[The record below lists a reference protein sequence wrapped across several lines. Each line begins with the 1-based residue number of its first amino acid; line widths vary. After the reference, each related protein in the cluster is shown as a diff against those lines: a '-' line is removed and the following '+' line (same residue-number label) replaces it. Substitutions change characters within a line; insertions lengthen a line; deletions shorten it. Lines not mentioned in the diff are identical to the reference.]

1 MVQWYS
7 DPVLQLHH
15 DQAFGSR
22 KPGASTLP
30 PGHDETSFQ
39 RALGEFR
46 AIVGDEHVIVDEG
59 LVNFRDPYP
68 LFEEGFE
75 ASAGLC
81 PASVEEI
88 QAILRVANQHN
99 VPLWVCSQGKNFG
112 YGGPAPRVA
121 GTVVLSLQRM
131 RRILEVNEKLA
142 YVVVEPGVTFF
153 DVFNHFAENKLNLWM
168 SVPALGWGSV
178 LGNTL
183 DRGHGYTISGDRQH
197 FIGSMEVVLPSG
209 EVLRTGQ
216 WAVPNSPSAHAC
228 ANSFGPQV
236 DGLFLQSNLGI
247 VTKIAVAVDIA
258 PASFMDVKI
267 HCPEVDD
274 ISPLIDT
281 LQKLDRESITQSHH
295 MITNINHFAS
305 HDAAKHEQQ
314 STQGPLTPETIVY
327 LKKKYNTGYWRCV
340 VALYGPKSLVQ
351 ARWRRIQE
359 VVSTDLP
366 SSRIENTFYEGE
378 NGQPLDNT
386 KIDSLYAGVPSMN
399 PIKLADYN
407 LPADGSGS
415 GGHIDTTLILPCDG
429 PTVSAWFKKAKSI
442 IEVEGVDPFIGCHV
456 FPKYILF
463 VQEYVFD
470 KTNPQHREGGRRF
483 IKSLLAEAEKNG
495 FANYRSH
502 IQHMGKFPSAL
513 GYCNAHATPDAVQN
527 LYGYNGHIY
536 RRFVETLKAA
546 LDPNGIISPGKQ
558 GIWPVKTIS
567 YASRPKQ

>member
-1 MVQWYS
+1 MVQWYTV
-7 DPVLQLHH
+7 PELQSHH

-22 KPGASTLP
+22 KPGPRTLP
-30 PGHDETSFQ
+30 PGHDESSFQ
-39 RALGEFR
+39 RAMDEFK
-46 AIVGDEHVIVDEG
+46 AIVGDENVIVDEG
-59 LVNFRDPYP
+59 LVNLRDPYP

-81 PASVEEI
+81 PVSVEEI

-121 GTVVLSLQRM
+121 GAIVLSLQRM
-131 RRILEVNEKLA
+131 KRILEVNEKLA
-142 YVVVEPGVTFF
+142 YIVVEPGVTFF
-153 DVFNHFAENKLNLWM
+153 EVCNHFAENKINLWM

-209 EVLRTGQ
+209 EILRTGQ

-228 ANSFGPQV
+228 GNSFGPQV

-247 VTKIAVAVDIA
+247 VTKLAVAVDIA
-258 PASFMDVKI
+258 PASFMDIKI

-274 ISPLIDT
+274 IAPLIDT
-281 LQKLDRESITQSHH
+281 LQQLDREGITQSHH

-305 HDAAKHEQQ
+305 HDTVKHQQQ
-314 STQGPLTPETIVY
+314 SAQGPLTPETIAY
-327 LKKKYNTGYWRCV
+327 LKEKYNTGYWRCV
-340 VALYGPKSLVQ
+340 AALYGPKDLVL
-351 ARWRRIQE
+351 ARWKRIQE
-359 VVSTDLP
+359 VVSTNIP
-366 SSRIENTFYEGE
+366 SGRIENTFHEGE
-378 NGQPLDNT
+378 NGRPVDNT
-386 KIDSLYAGVPSMN
+386 KIDSLYAGVPTMN

-407 LPADGSGS
+407 LPADGSGA
-415 GGHIDTTLILPCDG
+415 GAHIDTTLILPCEG
-429 PTVSAWFKKAKSI
+429 ATVLAWFKKAKAI
-442 IEVEGVDPFIGCHV
+442 MEFAGVDPFIGCHV

-470 KTNPQHREGGRRF
+470 KTNPKHREAGRKL
-483 IKSLLAEAEKNG
+483 IKSLLEEAKKNG

-502 IQHMGKFPSAL
+502 IQHM
-513 GYCNAHATPDAVQN
+513 DEVQN

-558 GIWPVKTIS
+558 GIWPPKNIS
-567 YASRPKQ
+567 FASERKE